1 MKKQFNIGGMHCT
14 TCARTIEKAVSKVD
28 GVGSVRV
35 NFASKKMA
43 VEGGNNDLIKQAV
56 KKTGYRIENID
67 HDHHDHHDHHDYH
80 NHEKHSGYHEDESH
94 NMKNMGSD
102 HMDHM
107 NHGDTKRSFWKFVV
121 SVAASVPLLYFMI
134 SEWVGNDFGMEY
146 MAITSL
152 VIATFVQVFIG
163 YDFYKGMIG
172 GLRNKMFNMDSLIAI
187 GTTTAYLFS
196 VYEMFIGNHHL
207 YFETSV
213 FLMTF
218 VVFGKWLEANATAR
232 TSQAIHELMKLQPKV
247 AHLVSGG
254 EISVDDIKIGDKLLV
269 KPGEQIPVDGSITK
283 GSSAVD
289 ESMVTGESI
298 PVDKT
303 IGDKVVGATINGN
316 GSIEIVAEK
325 IGQNTMLARIIKMI
339 EEAAGS
345 KAPIEDLTDK
355 ISSIFV
361 PTVIVIAIITFLVWY
376 FVGGDGL
383 EMAIMSAVSVVV
395 IACPCALGLAT
406 PTAVMV
412 GAGQGSKLG
421 ILIKGGEPLQ
431 KLSQIKNVV
440 FDKTGTLTEGKP
452 EVTDVVSVSKNS
464 ERELLSIIASL
475 EASSEHSLAKA
486 ILTKAKQDKINFS
499 SVSNFKAI
507 SGRGISGEV
516 ENINYAFG
524 NIKLIIDKQI
534 VISDETQ
541 KIYDELEAAG
551 KTVAILSDDKNTLGI
566 VAIKDRPRIHAKATI
581 EELSKMKIS
590 TTILSG
596 DNKRAVAAIAGELG
610 IKNVIAEVLPEDKSN
625 VIKRLQA
632 QSQTAMVGDGI
643 NDAPALAQ
651 ADVGIAMGSGTDV
664 AMESGDV
671 VLVKGDPRDGADA
684 IKLSKATVR
693 KIYQNLFFSLVY
705 NVAGIPI
712 AAGVF
717 AFAGWS
723 LKPEIAGLAMA
734 LSSVSVVLNSL
745 LLNLF
750 KSKKGLND

>member
-1 MKKQFNIGGMHCT
+1 MVLVWFGLTLHP
-14 TCARTIEKAVSKVD
+14 
-28 GVGSVRV
+28 
-35 NFASKKMA
+35 KKMA

-67 HDHHDHHDHHDYH
+67 HNHHDHHDYY
-80 NHEKHSGYHEDESH
+80 NHEKHSGHHDDESH

-289 ESMVTGESI
+289 ESMVTGETI

-303 IGDKVVGATINGN
+303 TGDKVVGATTNGN

-376 FVGGDGL
+376 FVVGAGL

-412 GAGQGSKLG
+412 GTGQGSKLR

-464 ERELLSIIASL
+464 EHELLSIIASL

-486 ILTKAKQDKINFS
+486 ILTKAKQDKISFS

-524 NIKLIIDKQI
+524 NIKMIIDKQI
-534 VISDETQ
+534 AISDETQ

-566 VAIKDRPRIHAKATI
+566 VAIKDRPRIHAKAAI

-651 ADVGIAMGSGTDV
+651 ADVGIAMGSGTDI

-671 VLVKGDPRDGADA
+671 VLVKGDPRDVADA

>member
-28 GVGSVRV
+28 GVESVRV

-464 ERELLSIIASL
+464 ERELLSIVASL

-534 VISDETQ
+534 AISDETQ

-671 VLVKGDPRDGADA
+671 VLVKGDPRDVADA

-750 KSKKGLND
+750 KPKKA

>member
-28 GVGSVRV
+28 GVESVRV

-80 NHEKHSGYHEDESH
+80 NHEKHSGHHDDESH

-671 VLVKGDPRDGADA
+671 VLVKGDPRDVADA

-750 KSKKGLND
+750 KPKKA

>member
-28 GVGSVRV
+28 GVESVRV

-524 NIKLIIDKQI
+524 NIKMIIDKQI
-534 VISDETQ
+534 AISDETQ

-671 VLVKGDPRDGADA
+671 VLVKGDPRDVADA

-750 KSKKGLND
+750 KPKKA

>member
-1 MKKQFNIGGMHCT
+1 
-14 TCARTIEKAVSKVD
+14 
-28 GVGSVRV
+28 
-35 NFASKKMA
+35 MA

-67 HDHHDHHDHHDYH
+67 HNHHDHHDYH
-80 NHEKHSGYHEDESH
+80 NHEKHSGHHDDESH

-289 ESMVTGESI
+289 ESMVTGETI

-303 IGDKVVGATINGN
+303 TGDKVVGATTNGN

-376 FVGGDGL
+376 FVVGAGL

-412 GAGQGSKLG
+412 GTGQGSKLR

-464 ERELLSIIASL
+464 EHELLGIIASL
-475 EASSEHSLAKA
+475 EASSEHSLSKA
-486 ILTKAKQDKINFS
+486 ILNKAKQDNTSFS

-524 NIKLIIDKQI
+524 NIKMIIDKQI
-534 VISDETQ
+534 AISDETQ

-566 VAIKDRPRIHAKATI
+566 VAIKDRPRIHAKAAI

-590 TTILSG
+590 TTILNG

-610 IKNVIAEVLPEDKSN
+610 IKNVIAEVLPEDRSN

-651 ADVGIAMGSGTDV
+651 ADVGIAMGSGTDI

-671 VLVKGDPRDGADA
+671 VLVKGDPRDVADA

>member
-28 GVGSVRV
+28 GVESVRV

-412 GAGQGSKLG
+412 GAGQGSKLR

-671 VLVKGDPRDGADA
+671 VLVKGDPRDVADA

-750 KSKKGLND
+750 KPKKA

>member
-14 TCARTIEKAVSKVD
+14 TCARTIEKAVSKVG
-28 GVGSVRV
+28 GVESVRV

-67 HDHHDHHDHHDYH
+67 HDHHDQHDHHDYH

-269 KPGEQIPVDGSITK
+269 KPGEQIPVDGSIAK

-671 VLVKGDPRDGADA
+671 VLVKGDPRDVADA

-750 KSKKGLND
+750 KPKKA

>member
-1 MKKQFNIGGMHCT
+1 
-14 TCARTIEKAVSKVD
+14 
-28 GVGSVRV
+28 
-35 NFASKKMA
+35 MA

-269 KPGEQIPVDGSITK
+269 KPGEQIPVDGSIAK

-534 VISDETQ
+534 AISDETQ

-671 VLVKGDPRDGADA
+671 VLVKGDPRDVADA

-750 KSKKGLND
+750 KPKKA

>member
-102 HMDHM
+102 HMDHV

-412 GAGQGSKLG
+412 GAG
-421 ILIKGGEPLQ
+421 KG
-431 KLSQIKNVV
+431 
-440 FDKTGTLTEGKP
+440 
-452 EVTDVVSVSKNS
+452 
-464 ERELLSIIASL
+464 
-475 EASSEHSLAKA
+475 
-486 ILTKAKQDKINFS
+486 
-499 SVSNFKAI
+499 
-507 SGRGISGEV
+507 
-516 ENINYAFG
+516 
-524 NIKLIIDKQI
+524 
-534 VISDETQ
+534 
-541 KIYDELEAAG
+541 
-551 KTVAILSDDKNTLGI
+551 
-566 VAIKDRPRIHAKATI
+566 
-581 EELSKMKIS
+581 
-590 TTILSG
+590 
-596 DNKRAVAAIAGELG
+596 
-610 IKNVIAEVLPEDKSN
+610 
-625 VIKRLQA
+625 
-632 QSQTAMVGDGI
+632 
-643 NDAPALAQ
+643 
-651 ADVGIAMGSGTDV
+651 
-664 AMESGDV
+664 
-671 VLVKGDPRDGADA
+671 
-684 IKLSKATVR
+684 
-693 KIYQNLFFSLVY
+693 
-705 NVAGIPI
+705 
-712 AAGVF
+712 
-717 AFAGWS
+717 
-723 LKPEIAGLAMA
+723 
-734 LSSVSVVLNSL
+734 
-745 LLNLF
+745 
-750 KSKKGLND
+750 

>member
-14 TCARTIEKAVSKVD
+14 TCARTIEKAVSKVG
-28 GVGSVRV
+28 GVESVRV

-671 VLVKGDPRDGADA
+671 VLVKGDPRDVADA

-750 KSKKGLND
+750 KPKKA

>member
-28 GVGSVRV
+28 GVESVRV

-376 FVGGDGL
+376 FVVGAGL

-625 VIKRLQA
+625 VINRLQA

-671 VLVKGDPRDGADA
+671 VLVKGDPRDVADA

-750 KSKKGLND
+750 KPKKA

>member
-28 GVGSVRV
+28 GVESVRV

-464 ERELLSIIASL
+464 EHELLSIIASL

-671 VLVKGDPRDGADA
+671 VLVKGDPRDVADA

-750 KSKKGLND
+750 KPKKA

>member
-1 MKKQFNIGGMHCT
+1 MVLVWFGLTLHP
-14 TCARTIEKAVSKVD
+14 
-28 GVGSVRV
+28 
-35 NFASKKMA
+35 KKMA

-67 HDHHDHHDHHDYH
+67 HNHHDHHDYH
-80 NHEKHSGYHEDESH
+80 NHEKHSGHHDDESH

-289 ESMVTGESI
+289 ESMVTGETI

-303 IGDKVVGATINGN
+303 TGDKVVGATTNGN

-376 FVGGDGL
+376 FVVGAGL

-412 GAGQGSKLG
+412 GTGQGSKLR

-464 ERELLSIIASL
+464 EHELLSIIASL

-486 ILTKAKQDKINFS
+486 ILTKAKQDKISFS

-524 NIKLIIDKQI
+524 NIKMIIDKQI
-534 VISDETQ
+534 AISDETQ

-566 VAIKDRPRIHAKATI
+566 VAIKDRPRIHAKAAI

-651 ADVGIAMGSGTDV
+651 ADVGIAMGSGTDI

>member
-412 GAGQGSKLG
+412 GAG
-421 ILIKGGEPLQ
+421 KG
-431 KLSQIKNVV
+431 
-440 FDKTGTLTEGKP
+440 
-452 EVTDVVSVSKNS
+452 
-464 ERELLSIIASL
+464 
-475 EASSEHSLAKA
+475 
-486 ILTKAKQDKINFS
+486 
-499 SVSNFKAI
+499 
-507 SGRGISGEV
+507 
-516 ENINYAFG
+516 
-524 NIKLIIDKQI
+524 
-534 VISDETQ
+534 
-541 KIYDELEAAG
+541 
-551 KTVAILSDDKNTLGI
+551 
-566 VAIKDRPRIHAKATI
+566 
-581 EELSKMKIS
+581 
-590 TTILSG
+590 
-596 DNKRAVAAIAGELG
+596 
-610 IKNVIAEVLPEDKSN
+610 
-625 VIKRLQA
+625 
-632 QSQTAMVGDGI
+632 
-643 NDAPALAQ
+643 
-651 ADVGIAMGSGTDV
+651 
-664 AMESGDV
+664 
-671 VLVKGDPRDGADA
+671 
-684 IKLSKATVR
+684 
-693 KIYQNLFFSLVY
+693 
-705 NVAGIPI
+705 
-712 AAGVF
+712 
-717 AFAGWS
+717 
-723 LKPEIAGLAMA
+723 
-734 LSSVSVVLNSL
+734 
-745 LLNLF
+745 
-750 KSKKGLND
+750 

>member
-1 MKKQFNIGGMHCT
+1 
-14 TCARTIEKAVSKVD
+14 
-28 GVGSVRV
+28 
-35 NFASKKMA
+35 
-43 VEGGNNDLIKQAV
+43 
-56 KKTGYRIENID
+56 
-67 HDHHDHHDHHDYH
+67 
-80 NHEKHSGYHEDESH
+80 
-94 NMKNMGSD
+94 
-102 HMDHM
+102 
-107 NHGDTKRSFWKFVV
+107 
-121 SVAASVPLLYFMI
+121 
-134 SEWVGNDFGMEY
+134 MEY

-534 VISDETQ
+534 AISDETQ

-671 VLVKGDPRDGADA
+671 VLVKGDPRDVADA

-750 KSKKGLND
+750 KPKKA

>member
-28 GVGSVRV
+28 GVESVRV

-671 VLVKGDPRDGADA
+671 VLVKGDPRDVADA

-750 KSKKGLND
+750 KPKKA

>member
-28 GVGSVRV
+28 GVESVRV

-534 VISDETQ
+534 AISDETQ

-590 TTILSG
+590 TTILNG
-596 DNKRAVAAIAGELG
+596 DNKRAVAASAGELG

-671 VLVKGDPRDGADA
+671 VLVKGDPRDVADA

-750 KSKKGLND
+750 KPKKA

>member
-28 GVGSVRV
+28 GVESVRV

-534 VISDETQ
+534 AISDETQ

-671 VLVKGDPRDGADA
+671 VLVKGDPRDVADA

-750 KSKKGLND
+750 KPKKA

>member
-14 TCARTIEKAVSKVD
+14 TCARTIEKAVSKVG
-28 GVGSVRV
+28 GVESVRV

-534 VISDETQ
+534 AISDETQ

-671 VLVKGDPRDGADA
+671 VLVKGDPRDVADA

-750 KSKKGLND
+750 KPKKA

>member
-14 TCARTIEKAVSKVD
+14 TCARTIEKAVSKVG
-28 GVGSVRV
+28 GVESVRV

-269 KPGEQIPVDGSITK
+269 KPGEQIPVDGSIAK

-671 VLVKGDPRDGADA
+671 VLVKGDPRDVADA

-750 KSKKGLND
+750 KPKKA

>member
-1 MKKQFNIGGMHCT
+1 MVLVWFGLTLHP
-14 TCARTIEKAVSKVD
+14 
-28 GVGSVRV
+28 
-35 NFASKKMA
+35 KKMA

-67 HDHHDHHDHHDYH
+67 HNHHDHHDYH
-80 NHEKHSGYHEDESH
+80 NHEKHSGHHDDESH

-289 ESMVTGESI
+289 ESMVTGETI

-303 IGDKVVGATINGN
+303 TGDKVVGATTNGN

-376 FVGGDGL
+376 FVVGAGL

-412 GAGQGSKLG
+412 GTGQGSKLG

-464 ERELLSIIASL
+464 EHELLSIIASL

-486 ILTKAKQDKINFS
+486 ILTKAKQDKISFS

-524 NIKLIIDKQI
+524 NIKMIIDKQI
-534 VISDETQ
+534 AISDETQ

-566 VAIKDRPRIHAKATI
+566 VAIKDRPRIHAKAAI

-590 TTILSG
+590 TTILNG

-610 IKNVIAEVLPEDKSN
+610 IKNVTAEVLPEDRSN

-651 ADVGIAMGSGTDV
+651 ADVGIAMGSGTDI

-671 VLVKGDPRDGADA
+671 VLVKGDPRDVADA

>member
-28 GVGSVRV
+28 GVESVRV

-376 FVGGDGL
+376 FVVGAGL

-671 VLVKGDPRDGADA
+671 VLVKGDPRDVADA

-750 KSKKGLND
+750 KPKKA

>member
-1 MKKQFNIGGMHCT
+1 MVLVWFGLTLHP
-14 TCARTIEKAVSKVD
+14 
-28 GVGSVRV
+28 
-35 NFASKKMA
+35 KKMA

-67 HDHHDHHDHHDYH
+67 HNHHDHHDYH
-80 NHEKHSGYHEDESH
+80 NHEKHSGHHDDESH

-107 NHGDTKRSFWKFVV
+107 NHGDTKRSFWKFII
-121 SVAASVPLLYFMI
+121 SVIASAPLLYFMI
-134 SEWVGNDFGMEY
+134 SEWAGNDFGMEY
-146 MAITSL
+146 MAIASF
-152 VIATFVQVFIG
+152 VIATFVQIFIG
-163 YDFYKGMIG
+163 HDFYKGMIG
-172 GLRNKMFNMDSLIAI
+172 GLRNKVFNMDSLIAI

-196 VYEMFIGNHHL
+196 VYEMFLGNHHL

-218 VVFGKWLEANATAR
+218 VVFGKWLEANATAK
-232 TSQAIHELMKLQPKV
+232 TSQAIHELIKLQPKV
-247 AHLVSGG
+247 AHLVNGG
-254 EISVDDIKIGDKLLV
+254 QILVDDIKIGDKLLV
-269 KPGEQIPVDGSITK
+269 KPGEQIPVDGLIVK

-303 IGDKVVGATINGN
+303 AGDKVVGATINGN

-376 FVGGDGL
+376 FVVGAGL

-412 GAGQGSKLG
+412 GTGQGSKLG

-431 KLSQIKNVV
+431 KLSKIKNVV

-452 EVTDVVSVSKNS
+452 EVTDVISVSKNS
-464 ERELLSIIASL
+464 EHELLGIIASL
-475 EASSEHSLAKA
+475 EASSEHSLSKA
-486 ILTKAKQDKINFS
+486 ILNKAKQDNTSFS

-516 ENINYAFG
+516 ENINYMFG
-524 NIKLIIDKQI
+524 NIKLIIDGQI
-534 VISDETQ
+534 AISDGVQ
-541 KIYDELEAAG
+541 KIYDGLESAG
-551 KTVAILSDDKNTLGI
+551 NTVAILADNENTLGV
-566 VAIKDRPRIHAKATI
+566 VAIKDKPRIHAKVAI
-581 EELSKMKIS
+581 EELTRMKIN
-590 TTILSG
+590 TIILSG

-625 VIKRLQA
+625 VIKHLQT
-632 QSQTAMVGDGI
+632 QSQTAMIGDGI

-651 ADVGIAMGSGTDV
+651 ADVGIAMGSGTDI

-671 VLVKGDPRDGADA
+671 VLVKGDPRDVADA

>member
-1 MKKQFNIGGMHCT
+1 MKKQFEIIGMHCT
-14 TCARTIEKAVSKVD
+14 TCARTIERAVSKVD
-28 GVGSVRV
+28 GVSLVRV

-67 HDHHDHHDHHDYH
+67 HNHHDHHDYH
-80 NHEKHSGYHEDESH
+80 NHEKHSGHHEDESH

-289 ESMVTGESI
+289 ESMVTGETI

-303 IGDKVVGATINGN
+303 TGDKVVGATTNGN

-376 FVGGDGL
+376 FVVGAGL

-412 GAGQGSKLG
+412 GTGQGSKLR

-464 ERELLSIIASL
+464 EHELLSIIASL

-486 ILTKAKQDKINFS
+486 ILTKAKQDKISFS

-524 NIKLIIDKQI
+524 NIKMIIDKQI
-534 VISDETQ
+534 AISDETQ

-566 VAIKDRPRIHAKATI
+566 VAIKDRPRIHAKAAI

-610 IKNVIAEVLPEDKSN
+610 IKNVIAEVLPEDRSN

-651 ADVGIAMGSGTDV
+651 ADVGIAMGSGTDI

-671 VLVKGDPRDGADA
+671 VLVKGDPRDVADA

>member
-28 GVGSVRV
+28 GVESVRV

-67 HDHHDHHDHHDYH
+67 HDHHDHHYHHDYH

-269 KPGEQIPVDGSITK
+269 KPGEQIPVDGSIAK

-671 VLVKGDPRDGADA
+671 VLVKGDPRDVADA

-750 KSKKGLND
+750 KPKKA

>member
-28 GVGSVRV
+28 GVESVRV

-67 HDHHDHHDHHDYH
+67 HDHHDHHDHHDDH

-269 KPGEQIPVDGSITK
+269 KPGEQIPVDGSIAK

-534 VISDETQ
+534 AISDETQ

-671 VLVKGDPRDGADA
+671 VLVKGDPRDVADA

-750 KSKKGLND
+750 KPKKA

>member
-1 MKKQFNIGGMHCT
+1 MVLVWFGLTLHP
-14 TCARTIEKAVSKVD
+14 
-28 GVGSVRV
+28 
-35 NFASKKMA
+35 KKMA

-67 HDHHDHHDHHDYH
+67 HNHHDHHDYH
-80 NHEKHSGYHEDESH
+80 NHEKHSGHHDDESH

-289 ESMVTGESI
+289 ESMVTGETI

-303 IGDKVVGATINGN
+303 TGDKVVGATTNGN

-376 FVGGDGL
+376 FVVGAGL

-412 GAGQGSKLG
+412 GTGQGSKLR

-464 ERELLSIIASL
+464 EHELLSIIASL

-486 ILTKAKQDKINFS
+486 ILTKAKQDKISFS

-524 NIKLIIDKQI
+524 NIKMIIDKQI
-534 VISDETQ
+534 AISDETQ

-566 VAIKDRPRIHAKATI
+566 VAIKDRPRIHAKAAI

-651 ADVGIAMGSGTDV
+651 ADVGIAMGSGTDI

-671 VLVKGDPRDGADA
+671 VLVKGDPRDVADA

>member
-28 GVGSVRV
+28 GVESVRV

-269 KPGEQIPVDGSITK
+269 KPGEQIPVDGSIAK

-671 VLVKGDPRDGADA
+671 VLVKGDPRDVADA

-750 KSKKGLND
+750 KPKKA

>member
-269 KPGEQIPVDGSITK
+269 KPGEQIPVDGSIAK

-534 VISDETQ
+534 AISDETQ

-671 VLVKGDPRDGADA
+671 VLVKGDPRDVADA

-750 KSKKGLND
+750 KPKKA

>member
-1 MKKQFNIGGMHCT
+1 
-14 TCARTIEKAVSKVD
+14 
-28 GVGSVRV
+28 
-35 NFASKKMA
+35 
-43 VEGGNNDLIKQAV
+43 
-56 KKTGYRIENID
+56 
-67 HDHHDHHDHHDYH
+67 
-80 NHEKHSGYHEDESH
+80 
-94 NMKNMGSD
+94 
-102 HMDHM
+102 
-107 NHGDTKRSFWKFVV
+107 
-121 SVAASVPLLYFMI
+121 
-134 SEWVGNDFGMEY
+134 MEY

-269 KPGEQIPVDGSITK
+269 KPGEQIPVDGSIAK

-534 VISDETQ
+534 AISDETQ

-671 VLVKGDPRDGADA
+671 VLVKGDPRDVADA

-750 KSKKGLND
+750 KPKKA

>member
-28 GVGSVRV
+28 GVESVRV

-269 KPGEQIPVDGSITK
+269 KPGEQIPVDGSIAK

-534 VISDETQ
+534 AISDETQ

-671 VLVKGDPRDGADA
+671 VLVKGDPRDVADA

-750 KSKKGLND
+750 KPKKA

>member
-534 VISDETQ
+534 AISDETQ

-671 VLVKGDPRDGADA
+671 VLVKGDPRDVADA

-750 KSKKGLND
+750 KPKKA

>member
-102 HMDHM
+102 HMDHV

-671 VLVKGDPRDGADA
+671 VLVKGDPRDVADA

-750 KSKKGLND
+750 KPKKA

>member
-28 GVGSVRV
+28 GVESVRV

-102 HMDHM
+102 HMDHV

-671 VLVKGDPRDGADA
+671 VLVKGDPRDVADA

-750 KSKKGLND
+750 KPKKA

>member
-534 VISDETQ
+534 AISDETQ

-551 KTVAILSDDKNTLGI
+551 KTVAILSDDKNNLGI

-671 VLVKGDPRDGADA
+671 VLVKGDPRDVADA

-723 LKPEIAGLAMA
+723 LKPEIAGLSMA

-750 KSKKGLND
+750 KPKKA

>member
-28 GVGSVRV
+28 GVESVRV

-67 HDHHDHHDHHDYH
+67 HNHHDHHDYH
-80 NHEKHSGYHEDESH
+80 NHEKHSGHHDDESH

-671 VLVKGDPRDGADA
+671 VLVKGDPRDVADA

-750 KSKKGLND
+750 KPKKA

>member
-269 KPGEQIPVDGSITK
+269 KPGEQIPVDGSIAK

-671 VLVKGDPRDGADA
+671 VLVKGDPRDVADA

-750 KSKKGLND
+750 KPKKA

>member
-1 MKKQFNIGGMHCT
+1 
-14 TCARTIEKAVSKVD
+14 
-28 GVGSVRV
+28 
-35 NFASKKMA
+35 MA

-67 HDHHDHHDHHDYH
+67 HNHHDHHDYY
-80 NHEKHSGYHEDESH
+80 NHEKHSGHHDDESH

-289 ESMVTGESI
+289 ESMVTGETI

-303 IGDKVVGATINGN
+303 TGDKVVGATTNGN

-376 FVGGDGL
+376 FVVGAGL

-412 GAGQGSKLG
+412 GTGQGSKLR

-464 ERELLSIIASL
+464 EHELLSIIASL

-486 ILTKAKQDKINFS
+486 ILTKAKQDKISFS

-524 NIKLIIDKQI
+524 NIKMIIDKQI
-534 VISDETQ
+534 AISDETQ

-566 VAIKDRPRIHAKATI
+566 VAIKDRPRIHAKAAI

-651 ADVGIAMGSGTDV
+651 ADVGIAMGSGTDI